1 MRKCS
6 REKDE
11 KKRKKE
17 FMIQYLKYMVKER
30 KWKEEETPDGK
41 SEQEKKKDKKD
52 GNHHHSS
59 IFASCFL
66 MKNHFLT

>member
-1 MRKCS
+1 
-6 REKDE
+6 
-11 KKRKKE
+11 
-17 FMIQYLKYMVKER
+17 MIQYLKYMVKER

-41 SEQEKKKDKKD
+41 SEQERERERKKDKKD